1 MKANKIL
8 CLLAVLLTAVCLLTG
23 CGEGTSSQTSSAA
36 DTAVTVTDMKGRTV
50 TLAAPATRIV
60 AVTPADCE
68 ILYELGVGETVVGR
82 GTYCDWPQQVTQVPV
97 VEAGAGLN
105 VEQIISLS
113 PQLVVMGDMGQTEE
127 QVQALEKAGVKVLV
141 SDAHNIAGTYE
152 TIEMLGKATGK
163 NAEAL
168 ALVMEM
174 KNAFEAIRAK
184 SKNSGKTVYFEV
196 SPLEYGLWSAGKNTF
211 MDEIAAMLGLTNIFA
226 DLTDWGEVSEE
237 QVIERNPD
245 YIVTVTMYFGE
256 GPTPEEEILSRK
268 GWESIGAVKNKQVFR
283 VDSDSISRPGP
294 RLTEAAEALY
304 AYVYGDATNENS

>member
-1 MKANKIL
+1 
-8 CLLAVLLTAVCLLTG
+8 
-23 CGEGTSSQTSSAA
+23 
-36 DTAVTVTDMKGRTV
+36 
-50 TLAAPATRIV
+50 
-60 AVTPADCE
+60 
-68 ILYELGVGETVVGR
+68 
-82 GTYCDWPQQVTQVPV
+82 V

-127 QVQALEKAGVKVLV
+127 QVQALEMAGVKVLV

-163 NAEAL
+163 NAEAS

-211 MDEIAAMLGLTNIFA
+211 MDEIAAMLGLTNTFA

-237 QVIERNPD
+237 QVIGRNPD